1 MTTAVVLVFRCSDV
15 AVSPVGGVRT
25 LFVPGVLSS
34 RRSSAIQDLP
44 YRQPGGCCHLPGV
57 AELGLARDHLAIEPS
72 TFYRNAHAGH
82 LHGDE
87 VARQSDPDLDL
98 GTHAATGSIRADLP
112 GVLQDAEGADLS
124 LAEQRMALAIRMA
137 HREVQQEAQGRL
149 REMGSTLA
157 ALHVH
162 DGKVLIAHVGDSR
175 VYRIRNGHIEQMTR
189 DHSLTADLE
198 AAGCEN
204 MLAHLP
210 PHYRHMVTRCI
221 AANANAQPDFR
232 VMDSLPGD
240 TYVLCSDGVH
250 DVLGRDAILDAVHD
264 AGCDEAS
271 ERVVARA
278 FAEGTQDNI
287 TVVVVR
293 F

>member
-1 MTTAVVLVFRCSDV
+1 MQAS
-15 AVSPVGGVRT
+15 G
-25 LFVPGVLSS
+25 LSHIG
-34 RRSSAIQDLP
+34 RRPNNEDS
-44 YRQPGGCCHLPGV
+44 YRIEP
-57 AELGLARDHLAIEPS
+57 ELGLFLVADGMGGYEGGEIASRLVVDTLTDFFTRNRTDVDIADGEEP
-72 TFYRNAHAGH
+72 H
-82 LHGDE
+82 DE
-87 VARQSDPDLDL
+87 DQTP
-98 GTHAATGSIRADLP
+98 P
-112 GVLQDAEGADLS
+112 
-124 LAEQRMALAIRMA
+124 EQRMALAIRMA
-137 HREVQQEAQGRL
+137 HREVQQEAKGRL

-157 ALHVH
+157 ALQAHG
-162 DGKVLIAHVGDSR
+162 DKVLVAHVGDSR
-175 VYRIRNGHIEQMTR
+175 VYRIRNGHIEQLTR

-221 AANANAQPDFR
+221 AVNANAQPDFR
-232 VMDSLPGD
+232 LLETRPGD

-250 DVLGRDAILDAVHD
+250 DVLGGDAILDDVHN
-264 AGCDEAS
+264 AGCAEAS

>member
-1 MTTAVVLVFRCSDV
+1 MQAS
-15 AVSPVGGVRT
+15 G
-25 LFVPGVLSS
+25 LSHIG
-34 RRSSAIQDLP
+34 RRPNNEDS
-44 YRQPGGCCHLPGV
+44 YRVEP
-57 AELGLARDHLAIEPS
+57 ELGLFLVADGMGGYEGGEIASRLVVDTLTDFFARHRS
-72 TFYRNAHAGH
+72 
-82 LHGDE
+82 
-87 VARQSDPDLDL
+87 
-98 GTHAATGSIRADLP
+98 
-112 GVLQDAEGADLS
+112 DAEVCADTDMGADDDRTPP
-124 LAEQRMALAIRMA
+124 EQRMALAIRMA
-137 HREVQQEAQGRL
+137 HREVQQEAKGRL

-157 ALHVH
+157 ALQAH
-162 DGKVLIAHVGDSR
+162 GEKVLIAHVGDSR
-175 VYRIRNGHIEQMTR
+175 VYRIRNGHIEQLTR

-198 AAGCEN
+198 AAGCES

-232 VMDSLPGD
+232 VLETRPGD

-250 DVLGRDAILDAVHD
+250 DVLGGDAILDAVHN
-264 AGCDEAS
+264 AGCAEAS

>member
-1 MTTAVVLVFRCSDV
+1 MLTLGSPGALATHARMRSCAAGWSARSFTSKYRSNVRGTPDDV
-15 AVSPVGGVRT
+15 AEATGAGASGSG
-25 LFVPGVLSS
+25 
-34 RRSSAIQDLP
+34 SAGTH
-44 YRQPGGCCHLPGV
+44 PGGGGG
-57 AELGLARDHLAIEPS
+57 AAR
-72 TFYRNAHAGH
+72 T
-82 LHGDE
+82 
-87 VARQSDPDLDL
+87 
-98 GTHAATGSIRADLP
+98 
-112 GVLQDAEGADLS
+112 
-124 LAEQRMALAIRMA
+124 ALAIRMA

-162 DGKVLIAHVGDSR
+162 DSKVLIAHVGDSR
-175 VYRIRNGHIEQMTR
+175 VYRIRDGHIEQMTR

-198 AAGCEN
+198 AAGCES

-210 PHYRHMVTRCI
+210 PHYRHMVTRVI

-232 VMDSLPGD
+232 VVDAQAGD
-240 TYVLCSDGVH
+240 TFVLCSDGVH
-250 DVLGRDAILDAVHD
+250 DVLGGDAILDAVDD
-264 AGCDEAS
+264 AECEEAS

-293 F
+293 V

>member
-1 MTTAVVLVFRCSDV
+1 MQAAGLTHI
-15 AVSPVGGVRT
+15 G
-25 LFVPGVLSS
+25 
-34 RRSSAIQDLP
+34 RRPNNEDS
-44 YRQPGGCCHLPGV
+44 YRIEP
-57 AELGLARDHLAIEPS
+57 ELGLFLVADGMGGYE
-72 TFYRNAHAGH
+72 G
-82 LHGDE
+82 GE
-87 VARQSDPDLDL
+87 VASKLVVDTLASFFAKRGDSDDAPAVD
-98 GTHAATGSIRADLP
+98 AAQGDD
-112 GVLQDAEGADLS
+112 DAERVSAHDEDTAGLELS
-124 LAEQRMALAIRMA
+124 LPEQRMALAIRMA
-137 HREVQQEAQGRL
+137 HREVLQEAQGRL

-157 ALHVH
+157 ALHAW

-175 VYRIRNGHIEQMTR
+175 VYRIRGGHIEQMTR

-232 VMDSLPGD
+232 VLETQPDD

-250 DVLGRDAILDAVHD
+250 DVLGGDAILDAVHNT
-264 AGCDEAS
+264 ACAEAS

-278 FAEGTQDNI
+278 MAEGTQDNI

>member
-1 MTTAVVLVFRCSDV
+1 MQAS
-15 AVSPVGGVRT
+15 GVT
-25 LFVPGVLSS
+25 HIG
-34 RRSSAIQDLP
+34 RRPNNEDS
-44 YRQPGGCCHLPGV
+44 YRIEP
-57 AELGLARDHLAIEPS
+57 ELGLFLVADGMGGYE
-72 TFYRNAHAGH
+72 G
-82 LHGDE
+82 GE
-87 VARQSDPDLDL
+87 VASRLVVDTLAAFFAKPDEFTDDIAPSASALD
-98 GTHAATGSIRADLP
+98 GPSE
-112 GVLQDAEGADLS
+112 AE
-124 LAEQRMALAIRMA
+124 ERMALAIRMA

-162 DGKVLIAHVGDSR
+162 DSKVLIAHVGDSR
-175 VYRIRNGHIEQMTR
+175 VYRIRDGHIEQMTR

-198 AAGCEN
+198 AAGCES

-210 PHYRHMVTRCI
+210 PHYRHMVTRVI

-232 VMDSLPGD
+232 VVDAQAGD
-240 TYVLCSDGVH
+240 TFVLCSDGVH
-250 DVLGRDAILDAVHD
+250 DVLGGDAILDAVDD
-264 AGCDEAS
+264 AECEEAS

-293 F
+293 V

>member
-1 MTTAVVLVFRCSDV
+1 MQAS
-15 AVSPVGGVRT
+15 G
-25 LFVPGVLSS
+25 LSHIG
-34 RRSSAIQDLP
+34 RRPNNEDS
-44 YRQPGGCCHLPGV
+44 YRIEP
-57 AELGLARDHLAIEPS
+57 ELGLFLVADGMGGYEGGEIASRLVVDTLTDFFTRNRTDVDIADGEEP
-72 TFYRNAHAGH
+72 H
-82 LHGDE
+82 DE
-87 VARQSDPDLDL
+87 DQTP
-98 GTHAATGSIRADLP
+98 P
-112 GVLQDAEGADLS
+112 
-124 LAEQRMALAIRMA
+124 EQRMALAIRMA
-137 HREVQQEAQGRL
+137 HREVQQEAKGRL

-157 ALHVH
+157 ALQAHG
-162 DGKVLIAHVGDSR
+162 DKVLVAHVGDSR
-175 VYRIRNGHIEQMTR
+175 VYRIRNGHIEQLTR

-221 AANANAQPDFR
+221 AVNANAQPDFR
-232 VMDSLPGD
+232 LLETRPGD

-250 DVLGRDAILDAVHD
+250 AVLGGDAILDAVHN
-264 AGCDEAS
+264 AGCAEAS

>member
-1 MTTAVVLVFRCSDV
+1 MQAS
-15 AVSPVGGVRT
+15 GVT
-25 LFVPGVLSS
+25 HIG
-34 RRSSAIQDLP
+34 RRPNNEDS
-44 YRQPGGCCHLPGV
+44 YRIEP
-57 AELGLARDHLAIEPS
+57 ELGLFLVADGMGGYEGGEIASRLVVDTLAE
-72 TFYRNAHAGH
+72 FF
-82 LHGDE
+82 
-87 VARQSDPDLDL
+87 ARQSDPDLDL
-98 GTHAATGSIRADLP
+98 GTHAATGSVRAELP

>member
-1 MTTAVVLVFRCSDV
+1 VQAS
-15 AVSPVGGVRT
+15 G
-25 LFVPGVLSS
+25 LSHIG
-34 RRSSAIQDLP
+34 RRPNNEDS
-44 YRQPGGCCHLPGV
+44 YRIEP
-57 AELGLARDHLAIEPS
+57 ELGLFLVADGMGGYEGGEIASRLVVDTLTDFFARNRPDAALA
-72 TFYRNAHAGH
+72 
-82 LHGDE
+82 D
-87 VARQSDPDLDL
+87 
-98 GTHAATGSIRADLP
+98 GT
-112 GVLQDAEGADLS
+112 DAEGERDVDS
-124 LAEQRMALAIRMA
+124 TPPEQRMALAIRMA
-137 HREVQQEAQGRL
+137 HREVQQEAKGRL

-157 ALHVH
+157 ALQAH
-162 DGKVLIAHVGDSR
+162 GEKVLIAHVGDSR
-175 VYRIRNGHIEQMTR
+175 VYRIRNGHIEQLTR

-232 VMDSLPGD
+232 VLETQPGD

-250 DVLGRDAILDAVHD
+250 DVLGGDAILDAVHN
-264 AGCDEAS
+264 AGCAEAS

>member
-1 MTTAVVLVFRCSDV
+1 MQASGITHI
-15 AVSPVGGVRT
+15 G
-25 LFVPGVLSS
+25 
-34 RRSSAIQDLP
+34 RRPNNEDS
-44 YRQPGGCCHLPGV
+44 YRIEP
-57 AELGLARDHLAIEPS
+57 ELGLFLVADGMGGYEGGEIASKLVVDTLAEFFSKRGDTAPS
-72 TFYRNAHAGH
+72 EASVVDGDAPKASPDDEDTAG
-82 LHGDE
+82 L
-87 VARQSDPDLDL
+87 A
-98 GTHAATGSIRADLP
+98 
-112 GVLQDAEGADLS
+112 LS
-124 LAEQRMALAIRMA
+124 LPEQRMALAIRMA
-137 HREVQQEAQGRL
+137 HREVLQEAQGRL

-157 ALHVH
+157 ALHAW
-162 DGKVLIAHVGDSR
+162 DAKVLIAHVGDSR

-232 VMDSLPGD
+232 VLETLPGD

-250 DVLGRDAILDAVHD
+250 DVLGGDAILDAVHNT
-264 AGCDEAS
+264 GCAEAS

-278 FAEGTQDNI
+278 MAEGTQDNI